1 MKKLIQFST
10 LEDIYESLEILPD
23 IEIKMHNSDDNF
35 IELEYISASPIHN
48 LKPNDIIIQLAGQGY
63 TTWSKDKI
71 VEIRAI
77 Q

>member
-10 LEDIYESLEILPD
+10 LGDILESLEILPD
-23 IEIKMHNSDDNF
+23 IEIKMHNTDDNF
-35 IELEYISASPIHN
+35 IELEYISLSPVHQ
-48 LKPNDIIIQLAGQGY
+48 LAPNQIVIQLAGQEY
-63 TTWSKDKI
+63 TYWDIDKV